1 MSLRNQPYFPL
12 YVQDFLTDEKLNECS
27 AQSTGVYIK
36 IMCIM
41 HKSEEYGT
49 ILLKQK
55 DKQKSSTVENFA
67 YKLLKHLPFDFEVIR
82 DSITELINESVLTI
96 EGDKLFQKR
105 MVRDNDI
112 SEKRSLAGSEGGK
125 RTQFA
130 KAKVKANTEYED
142 EAEDVVDLPF
152 KSVEFSEKWNEYT
165 KFRSENRYPKF
176 KPTGLKNHFLR
187 LMKLCEGN
195 EQTAIAIYDEAMAN
209 NYQGIFPLKEAKNGA
224 NKKPGQSSAVQ
235 FKIDD
240 HGQPTRELINEYIQS
255 RNREKN
261 NASLP

>member
-1 MSLRNQPYFPL
+1 MSKDPAFLFYPNDWLGGTMGMTFEQKGAYMELLMMQFNQGQFTEAQAKQVL
-12 YVQDFLTDEKLNECS
+12 SICFDVAWATVKQKFLTDGTYYWNRRLREEIEKRKRFTESRRLNGLAEKKPEAS
-27 AQSTGVYIK
+27 AKHMPKHMEDENKNENIDGIK
-36 IMCIM
+36 
-41 HKSEEYGT
+41 
-49 ILLKQK
+49 
-55 DKQKSSTVENFA
+55 
-67 YKLLKHLPFDFEVIR
+67 LPF
-82 DSITELINESVLTI
+82 S
-96 EGDKLFQKR
+96 
-105 MVRDNDI
+105 
-112 SEKRSLAGSEGGK
+112 
-125 RTQFA
+125 
-130 KAKVKANTEYED
+130 
-142 EAEDVVDLPF
+142 
-152 KSVEFSEKWNEYT
+152 SVEFSEKWNEYT